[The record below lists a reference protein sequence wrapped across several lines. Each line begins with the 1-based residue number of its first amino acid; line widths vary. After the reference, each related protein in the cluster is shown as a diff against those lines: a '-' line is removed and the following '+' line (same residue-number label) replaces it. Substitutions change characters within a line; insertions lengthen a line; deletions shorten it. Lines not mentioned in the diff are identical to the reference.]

1 MIKMI
6 FPDKF
11 VAALGKHTYPIQIE
25 RDAQGWRYRADL
37 GVERIG
43 YRADAV
49 DGKLPTQIDDPAV
62 YNWDRDGHP
71 GATLILAV
79 PLLPDGELYVVQRG
93 QSILNGRVVTPG
105 RIDGGIEVRS
115 FDIESSAPS
124 QVSSTVL
131 RKSNPT
137 PREVASPLA
146 RSPREQLANRCARPT
161 PILGKNKQEDSQRNR
176 NLAWSFGF

>member
-25 RDAQGWRYRADL
+25 RDASGLALSGGSRCRADRLPCGRGGWQAANPNRRPCSVRL
-37 GVERIG
+37 GRRRPSWRDLDTSRATAARWRTLCRAARPIHFSMGESSRRVE
-43 YRADAV
+43 
-49 DGKLPTQIDDPAV
+49 LT
-62 YNWDRDGHP
+62 
-71 GATLILAV
+71 
-79 PLLPDGELYVVQRG
+79 VV
-93 QSILNGRVVTPG
+93 SKFVAL
-105 RIDGGIEVRS
+105 S
-115 FDIESSAPS
+115 IESLAPS

-161 PILGKNKQEDSQRNR
+161 PILGKHRQADSQR
-176 NLAWSFGF
+176 